1 MPVIHIPPIARIRPA
16 VAVAQGYG
24 VETADCAKE
33 TLPSA
38 SCVCYDLLFALSVLF
53 VPSVMLFCVV
63 LWFGKSIKRRSFVQ
77 GVDQATG

>member
-1 MPVIHIPPIARIRPA
+1 MPVIHIRPIAKVRPA
-16 VAVAQGYG
+16 VGLAPGCGA
-24 VETADCAKE
+24 ETADCAKE

-38 SCVCYDLLFALSVLF
+38 QCVCYDLLLFTLIVLF

-77 GVDQATG
+77 KLIG